1 MSGPGSASTRAAV
14 FGEHACPFNT
24 LSMES
29 AMKPL
34 TLNLPKPRNP
44 LAHAARLRAAGRHRG
59 LHRACR
65 QAARRELR
73 NELKHW
79 HAPPQ

>member
-14 FGEHACPFNT
+14 FGEHAHSYNL

-34 TLNLPKPRNP
+34 ILNLPKPRNP
-44 LAHAARLRAAGRHRG
+44 LAHAARLRAAGAHRG
-59 LHRACR
+59 QHDVRR
-65 QAARRELR
+65 QAAQRELR
-73 NELKHW
+73 NELKQW

>member
-1 MSGPGSASTRAAV
+1 
-14 FGEHACPFNT
+14 
-24 LSMES
+24 
-29 AMKPL
+29 MKPL
-34 TLNLPKPRNP
+34 ILNLPKPRNP
-44 LAHAARLRAAGRHRG
+44 LAHAARLRTAGRHRG
-59 LHRACR
+59 LHRVSR